1 MLEYVEVEHVMNV
14 EEGAGGF
21 PIRQNQFMKLMC
33 QELDVG
39 DEDA

>member
-1 MLEYVEVEHVMNV
+1 MSKYVEVAHGMNV